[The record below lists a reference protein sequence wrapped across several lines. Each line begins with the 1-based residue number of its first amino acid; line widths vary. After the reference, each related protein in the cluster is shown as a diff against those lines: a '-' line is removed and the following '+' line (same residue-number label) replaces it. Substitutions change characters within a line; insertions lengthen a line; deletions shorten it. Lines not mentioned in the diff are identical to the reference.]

1 MVAPARHNG
10 IPRFMEDGAT
20 LADVPLKVFEL
31 TGAQGD
37 VIMMHPCVLH
47 APAKNCGNQPRMV
60 LRQGIYRAAS

>member
-1 MVAPARHNG
+1 
-10 IPRFMEDGAT
+10 MEDGAT
-20 LADVPLKVFEL
+20 LADVPLKVIEL